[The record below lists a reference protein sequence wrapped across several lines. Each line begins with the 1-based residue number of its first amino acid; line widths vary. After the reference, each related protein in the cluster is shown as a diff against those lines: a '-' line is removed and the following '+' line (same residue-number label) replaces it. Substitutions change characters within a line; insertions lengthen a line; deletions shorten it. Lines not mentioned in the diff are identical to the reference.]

1 MMAKSA
7 ASTRR
12 PPASPRRTAA
22 SNGRPATPARRP
34 AGSARRLPLAFIGL
48 YFAFAVVFAVVA
60 FYTVLHLVFFGF
72 TGEPVGIDLG
82 LAFVLPLVWAIGL
95 LVSIRLRKSRTSALA
110 WGYCTLAVL
119 VVVLAFDTVRF
130 GPIFSG

>member
-1 MMAKSA
+1 M
-7 ASTRR
+7 
-12 PPASPRRTAA
+12 
-22 SNGRPATPARRP
+22 
-34 AGSARRLPLAFIGL
+34 
-48 YFAFAVVFAVVA
+48 YFAFAVVFVVVA

-72 TGEPVGIDLG
+72 TGEAVGVDLG
-82 LAFVLPLVWAIGL
+82 LALVLPLVWIAGL
-95 LVSIRLRKSRTSALA
+95 LVSIRLRKSRASALA

>member
-1 MMAKSA
+1 MMAKPA

-12 PPASPRRTAA
+12 PPAATRRPAA
-22 SNGRPATPARRP
+22 SARRP
-34 AGSARRLPLAFIGL
+34 AAAARRLPLPFIGL
-48 YFAFAVVFAVVA
+48 YFAFAVVFAAVA

-82 LAFVLPLVWAIGL
+82 LAFALPLVWAIGL
-95 LVSIRLRKSRTSALA
+95 LVSIRLRKTPASALA

>member
-1 MMAKSA
+1 MMARPA

-12 PPASPRRTAA
+12 P
-22 SNGRPATPARRP
+22 
-34 AGSARRLPLAFIGL
+34 PLAFIGL
-48 YFAFAVVFAVVA
+48 YFAFAVVFVVVA

-82 LAFVLPLVWAIGL
+82 LALVLPLVWMIGL
-95 LVSIRLRKSRTSALA
+95 LMSVRLRKTPKSAFA
-110 WGYCTLAVL
+110 WGYITLAVL
-119 VVVLAFDTVRF
+119 VVVLVFDTVRF